1 MTSTVFSAPSTGA
14 ERRGPAPQV
23 RVLPCGLTVVAESM
37 PVEAVNLNIWFRVGS
52 ALEPEPLNGVAHFLE
67 HMVFKG
73 SEALALGEFERRT
86 EACGAKIN
94 AATSQDYTHFYLT
107 ASPQQF
113 ADLAPLQLEVVARP
127 AIAASAFERE
137 KQVVLEE
144 IRRSGDNAQRR
155 IFQRSMELAFEEL
168 PYRRSVLGPT
178 ATVAAMEPEQMREFH
193 GAYYRPEWATA
204 VVVGNL
210 PTEVLFE
217 QVRRGAEQ
225 VWGGDRPVPPVPP
238 LPHFEPEPP
247 FTEIERRTVID
258 PTVQQARLALMWRV
272 PGAIDQGQTHPLDA
286 IAAILGQGRLSR
298 LVRDLREE
306 RRLVSRI
313 SATHSSYRYQ
323 GIFSIGAQLPIDQV
337 ETVEAAI
344 IEHLERLHREPVTAL
359 ELERIVRRVASGF
372 IFSNETPSSR
382 AGLYGFYQTM
392 VGRLDVAL
400 DYPNLIRRL
409 DPEQLQGAVRR
420 FLPTDAYR
428 ALVVRPAA

>member
-14 ERRGPAPQV
+14 ERRGPSPQV

-37 PVEAVNLNIWFRVGS
+37 PVEAINLNIWFRVGS

-127 AIAASAFERE
+127 AIAASAFARE

-144 IRRSGDNAQRR
+144 IRRSGDNPRRR
-155 IFQRSMELAFEEL
+155 IFQQSMDLAFEQL
-168 PYRRSVLGPT
+168 PYRRSVLGPA
-178 ATVAAMEPEQMREFH
+178 ATVAALEPAQMREFH

-217 QVRRGAEQ
+217 RVRRAADQ
-225 VWGGDRPVPPVPP
+225 VWGADRAVPPVPP

-247 FTEIERRTVID
+247 FTAIERRVVVD
-258 PTVQQARLALMWRV
+258 PTLQQARLALMWRV
-272 PGAIDQGQTHPLDA
+272 PGAIDLERTHPLDA

-298 LVRDLREE
+298 LVRDLRED

-313 SATHSSYRYQ
+313 SASNSSYRYQ
-323 GIFSIGAQLPIDQV
+323 GIFSIGAQLPPEHL

-344 IEHLERLHREPVTAL
+344 VEHLERLHQEPVAAAD
-359 ELERIVRRVASGF
+359 LERIARRVANGF
-372 IFSNETPSSR
+372 IFNNETPSSR
-382 AGLYGFYQTM
+382 AALYGFYQTM
-392 VGRLDVAL
+392 VGRLEMAL
-400 DYPNLIRRL
+400 DYPKIMRRL
-409 DPEQLQGAVRR
+409 DPEQLQAAVRR

-428 ALVVRPAA
+428 ALVVRPSP